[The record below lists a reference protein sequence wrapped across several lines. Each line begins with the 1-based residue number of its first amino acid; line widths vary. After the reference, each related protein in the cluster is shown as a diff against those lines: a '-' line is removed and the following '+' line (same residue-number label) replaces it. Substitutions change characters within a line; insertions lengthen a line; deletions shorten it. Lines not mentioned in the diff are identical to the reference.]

1 MIHDAARERALTHV
15 ARLCYGQCIVRHAAR
30 SKKQK
35 SREYEPGNPENHNAF
50 GFQVWLCTVPSR
62 LRAQEELISAL
73 PPSFRV
79 DASRAAMP
87 SEVRSRQGKRCCW
100 DLSKTDRNLQYKGP
114 ALGFLPGAVNAQVG
128 QARNAASVPTAA
140 GQENTPVALPSAKP
154 ASKKRKST
162 EAHVPVTTT
171 VDFNS
176 GDLKDAL
183 MDENCDHVR
192 RRINGLFDS
201 GAMSKTAF
209 AREIGVSA
217 KSLNEFLGQDG
228 PFSGAGCY
236 GAAWQYFKKSE
247 GAGVKLSVK
256 KQKINPVGE
265 MVPKAAA
272 AAGPKAVAAAAAAAF
287 DVSGIVLPG
296 EEYDDVPV
304 YDNCDEIR
312 RKINAHLKKPGA
324 TQAQLC
330 RDMSAQ
336 LHGFDRPSKGLQS
349 SQLATFRKGKGATSG
364 AKSSVFYGAYVFFEK
379 LRIKDGKAKS
389 KHRLAMEEEW
399 GSSGMDRTIDD
410 RSK

>member
-1 MIHDAARERALTHV
+1 ML
-15 ARLCYGQCIVRHAAR
+15 LR
-30 SKKQK
+30 S
-35 SREYEPGNPENHNAF
+35 E
-50 GFQVWLCTVPSR
+50 
-62 LRAQEELISAL
+62 
-73 PPSFRV
+73 
-79 DASRAAMP
+79 
-87 SEVRSRQGKRCCW
+87 
-100 DLSKTDRNLQYKGP
+100 KTDKNLQSKGP
-114 ALGFLPGAVNAQVG
+114 ALGLLPGAVNAQVG
-128 QARNAASVPTAA
+128 QARDVASVPTAA
-140 GQENTPVALPSAKP
+140 GQENTPVAVPSAKP

-162 EAHVPVTTT
+162 EPHVPVTAT

-236 GAAWQYFKKSE
+236 GAAWQYFKKRE
-247 GAGVKLSVK
+247 GAAVKLSVK
-256 KQKINPVGE
+256 KQKINPDSEG
-265 MVPKAAA
+265 VPKAAA
-272 AAGPKAVAAAAAAAF
+272 AIRPKAAAAAAAAAF

-296 EEYDDVPV
+296 EEDDDVPV
-304 YDNCDEIR
+304 YDTCTEIR
-312 RKINAHLKKPGA
+312 RKINAHLKKSGT

-330 RDMSAQ
+330 RDLSAQ
-336 LHGFDRPSKGLQS
+336 LHVNRPSKGLQG
-349 SQLATFRKGKGATSG
+349 SQLATFLKGKGVRSG
-364 AKSSVFYGAYVFFEK
+364 AKSSVFYAAYVFFEK

-399 GSSGMDRTIDD
+399 GSSGMDRTADD
-410 RSK
+410 HTS

>member
-1 MIHDAARERALTHV
+1 ML
-15 ARLCYGQCIVRHAAR
+15 R
-30 SKKQK
+30 S
-35 SREYEPGNPENHNAF
+35 N
-50 GFQVWLCTVPSR
+50 
-62 LRAQEELISAL
+62 
-73 PPSFRV
+73 
-79 DASRAAMP
+79 
-87 SEVRSRQGKRCCW
+87 
-100 DLSKTDRNLQYKGP
+100 KTDETMQSRGP
-114 ALGFLPGAVNAQVG
+114 ALGPLPGAVNTQVG
-128 QARNAASVPTAA
+128 QARNAANAPTAD

-162 EAHVPVTTT
+162 EPHVPATAT
-171 VDFNS
+171 VDFTS

-236 GAAWQYFKKSE
+236 GAAWQYFKKRE
-247 GAGVKLSVK
+247 GAGVELSVK
-256 KQKINPVGE
+256 KQKINPVSQGA
-265 MVPKAAA
+265 PKAAA
-272 AAGPKAVAAAAAAAF
+272 TIGPKAAAAAAAAAF

-304 YDNCDEIR
+304 FDTCTEIR

-336 LHGFDRPSKGLQS
+336 LYDNCPPKGLQS
-349 SQLATFRKGKGATSG
+349 SQLATFRKGKGVRSG
-364 AKSSVFYGAYVFFEK
+364 AKSAVFYAAYVFFEK
-379 LRIKDGKAKS
+379 LRIKEGKPKS
-389 KHRLAMEEEW
+389 KHRLSMEEEW
-399 GSSGMDRTIDD
+399 GEDGMDRSIDD
-410 RSK
+410 RTS